1 MLVKVFCSRSF
12 LAPVVAFALLFG
24 CDQTVDKGGDKLT
37 EGRQSVE
44 VHYKASVQTVL
55 FDNLETQYPV
65 DNQTPVVHL
74 DDIVLG
80 SGLVT
85 DLDGTWLN
93 FIGAD
98 DFHPIGVCPP
108 EYAPT
113 RGEMASRGY
122 IERGTTRLIWDD
134 EAEFEKCMS
143 VRDVVTIE
151 IADEPDE
158 LPLDSEL
165 SPEPDTDTSADE
177 EGAPFETVRIHFAGA
192 EHTVVPTTLETATL
206 NEASIVRVD
215 ELIEAAGIQV
225 GLDQYTI
232 DFEGSGGYRPSVK
245 GTCEDYLPAPGELAD
260 RCGVNIDTSQLLWD
274 ASLEV
279 ESCAMVKRVAHIY
292 IEPK

>member
-1 MLVKVFCSRSF
+1 MLVKVFFSRSF

-37 EGRQSVE
+37 EGRQSIE
-44 VHYKASVQTVL
+44 VHYKDSVQTVL
-55 FDNLETQYPV
+55 FDNLETKYPI
-65 DNQTPVVHL
+65 DDGTPVVYV

-85 DLDGTWLN
+85 KLDGTWLN
-93 FIGAD
+93 FVGAD
-98 DFHPIGVCPP
+98 DFHPIGVCLP
-108 EYAPT
+108 ECAPT

-134 EAEFEKCMS
+134 EASFEKCMS

-151 IADEPDE
+151 IADEPGE
-158 LPLDSEL
+158 LPLDPDL
-165 SPEPDTDTSADE
+165 VPEPDTDTTPEE
-177 EGAPFETVRIHFAGA
+177 EGDPFETVQIHYAGSD
-192 EHTVVPTTLETATL
+192 HTVDPTSLETATL
-206 NEASIVRVD
+206 NGVSVVNVN

-225 GLDQYTI
+225 DLARHTI
-232 DFEGSGGYRPSVK
+232 DFEGSDGYRPSVK

-260 RCGVNIDTSQLLWD
+260 RCGVNIETSQLLWD